1 MKKIGLLLLS
11 VLLLI
16 SVSVG
21 VIAFAAEQAEEKSFP
36 NRLPSMLKI
45 PEEPICGVITVL

>member
-11 VLLLI
+11 ALLLI

-21 VIAFAAEQAEEKSFP
+21 VIAFAAEQAEEKIFP
-36 NRLPSMLKI
+36 ESL
-45 PEEPICGVITVL
+45 TVYVG